1 MNRRNFLQTSCL
13 GLAAASLTKIP
24 SFAEELADQKKRV
37 GLIGSGWYGK
47 VDLLRLIQVAPVE
60 VVSLCDVDRNL
71 LAEAAEIVGARQ
83 LSKKKP
89 RTYGDYRDM
98 LKEKDLDLVLIA
110 TPDHWHA
117 LPMIAA
123 VQSGADVYVQKPIGV
138 DVVECQA
145 MVAAAR
151 KYQRVVQVGTQR
163 RSTPHLFEARD
174 LIQEGRLGRI
184 GLVETYCYGRRG
196 IRNPPNIAPPAHLD
210 YEMWTGPAPMR
221 PFHRGIHPR
230 SWRDYMEYGN
240 GTIGD
245 MGIHMIDMARW
256 MMDLGWPK
264 HISSTGGNYFH
275 KEGRPNI
282 PDMQT
287 ATFDYGD
294 LQLSWQHRHFGEK
307 PDPKYWWGAN
317 FYGEKGTL
325 KASVYGFDFIPLNG
339 GASIQRK
346 WDDADAKYP
355 VDSDKFPEDKTE
367 KGIEYHVAPAIREHM
382 KDLLQCTASRGRA
395 RADIAEGSTSTS
407 MCVLANLSLQLQRSL
422 TWDEARGRVVSDDQ
436 ANALLARPYRKPW
449 THPVPEKV

>member
-1 MNRRNFLQTSCL
+1 MDRRQFIRTGGL
-13 GLAAASLTKIP
+13 GLAAASLMKARG
-24 SFAEELADQKKRV
+24 FAEELADQKKRV

-47 VDLLRLIQVAPVE
+47 VDLLRLIQIAPIE
-60 VVSLCDVDRNL
+60 VVSLCDVDSNML
-71 LAEAAEIVGARQ
+71 SEAAGIVASRQ

-89 RTYGDYRDM
+89 RTYRDYREM
-98 LKEKDLDLVLIA
+98 LKEKDLDIVLIA

-123 VQSGADVYVQKPIGV
+123 VQAGADVYVQKPIGV

-151 KYQRVVQVGTQR
+151 KYKRVVQVGTQR

-196 IRNPPNIAPPAHLD
+196 VIKPPDEAPPEYLD

-221 PFHRGIHPR
+221 PFNKTVHPR
-230 SWRDYMEYGN
+230 GWRKYMEYGN

-245 MGIHMIDMARW
+245 MGIHMIDMVRW
-256 MMDLGWPK
+256 MMDLGWPQRV
-264 HISSTGGNYFH
+264 SSTGGNYFH
-275 KEGRPNI
+275 KEGKPNI

-294 LQLSWQHRHFGEK
+294 LQITWQHRHFGDR

-325 KASVYGFDFIPLNG
+325 KASVFAFDFIPSRG
-339 GASIQRK
+339 GSPIHRE
-346 WDDADAKYP
+346 WDDANAKYP
-355 VDSDKFPEDKTE
+355 VDSDQFPEDKTE
-367 KGIEYHVAPAIREHM
+367 KGVEYHVAPAVREHM
-382 KDLLQCTASRGRA
+382 KDLLKCVADRGRP
-395 RADIAEGSTSTS
+395 RADIAEGSASTI
-407 MCVLANLSLQLQRSL
+407 MCVLANLSLQLKRSL
-422 TWDEARGRVVSDDQ
+422 TWDKTQGRVVADNE
-436 ANALLARPYRKPW
+436 ANALLARSYRAPW
-449 THPVPEKV
+449 VHPTPENV